1 LVLLSAV
8 FGAAAG
14 RKKLKQSKILMLMWL
29 KCILKKENKQTHLQI
44 LNYKIIV
51 IWKDQEQT
59 WEYKKQQR
67 ISVKKKLN
75 QLTSIHLKY
84 KQWTQT
90 NNCIKDPLILNEK
103 A

>member
-1 LVLLSAV
+1 LVLLFAV

-29 KCILKKENKQTHLQI
+29 KCILKKENKQMHLQI
-44 LNYKIIV
+44 LNCKIIV

-59 WEYKKQQR
+59 WEYKRQQR